1 MKSKMTPKEIGK
13 LVRQYRKEQN
23 FLQFQ
28 LAGVCGVGV
37 RFIVDLEAGKP
48 TIQLG
53 KALRVLHMLG
63 CKVNIEPPGKREPLI
78 L

>member
-1 MKSKMTPKEIGK
+1 MSPKKIGN
-13 LVRQYRKEQN
+13 LVRKYRKSQKL
-23 FLQFQ
+23 LQYQ
-28 LAGVCGVGV
+28 LAGACGVGV

-63 CKVNIEPPGKREPLI
+63 CKVEIKPPGTNEPFI

>member
-1 MKSKMTPKEIGK
+1 MKSKMTPRKIGS
-13 LVRQYRKEQN
+13 LVRKYRKSQKL
-23 FLQFQ
+23 LQYQ